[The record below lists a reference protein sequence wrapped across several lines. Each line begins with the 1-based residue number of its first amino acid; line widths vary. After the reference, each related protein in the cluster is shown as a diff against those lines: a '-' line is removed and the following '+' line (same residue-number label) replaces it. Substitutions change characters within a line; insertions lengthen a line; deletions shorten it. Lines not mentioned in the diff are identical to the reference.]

1 MATVN
6 DNDVPL
12 ATAQP
17 QQKSNGKLFL
27 FLGLGCL
34 LPVLACG
41 GCMGLIFFGVTSTI
55 KNSEPYTASLE
66 AVQAHEGMR
75 ATLGTPIEGGMPMG
89 NINLNNNDGEAD
101 ITYTATGPTGAVQIH
116 VVGTKTDGVW
126 EYSLMTATAR
136 GETISLL
143 PDNEEVEPQEMEL
156 QEVELQETEPQE
168 TE

>member
-1 MATVN
+1 MATIN

-17 QQKSNGKLFL
+17 PKKSNGKLFL

-34 LPVLACG
+34 LPVLVCG
-41 GCMGLIFFGVTSTI
+41 GCIGAIFLGVTTTI

-66 AVQAHEGMR
+66 AVQNHEGMR
-75 ATLGTPIEGGMPMG
+75 AMLGTPIEGGMPMG
-89 NINLNNNDGEAD
+89 NIELNNNDGKAD
-101 ITYTATGPTGAVQIH
+101 ITYTATGPTGEVQIH

-126 EYSLMTATAR
+126 DYSLMTATAR

-143 PDNEEVEPQEMEL
+143 PDEKE
-156 QEVELQETEPQE
+156 
-168 TE
+168 